1 MRRPQRRAEPPP
13 AGPAETPDAA
23 GSLPR
28 PLFQPLAPGP
38 ARRGRGTPVAGL
50 APRRQLSRAGP
61 AVLGSLPRAA
71 LVTGG
76 RGCSREGEGKP
87 LPHLSPGRRGR
98 SSWRGGGGAALPL
111 PAAPSDLAPQ
121 IRLLLPA
128 SFFVQVTNVPGLRER
143 GEERPARRLGSR
155 RRPAAMERPVRRNKK
170 IVDYSQFGDFENDDE
185 DFACVPA
192 PLNKKSRVVP
202 TETNREKKEKQKRP
216 HKEVTTVPKKT
227 PSKRIALDDKLYQR
241 DLEVALA
248 LSVKEPSGDIL
259 ETQDSQEQG
268 IKKCEAIELENVDS
282 SSILSNCSADSGLL
296 GPDQVTDDNDIPT
309 GGYRQRR
316 AASKAVS
323 QQKLLTDDSDEGDH
337 ADNYEPDFVSD
348 EESEGGSDFSEED
361 DEDFAAKKKKTKENK
376 RKEIKLK
383 VQTEK
388 EKKLSKSRINA
399 TLVPLVSSPR
409 IIQAKSQSTVK
420 KTSSSP
426 EPIGKPLYTSS
437 PSTDKKKPKW
447 IPPGCLM
454 TAGPTHSYE
463 SVH

>member
-1 MRRPQRRAEPPP
+1 MNPKHLVLQYFMSWETEGDSVVP
-13 AGPAETPDAA
+13 ALLCAVERNNSRLYQA
-23 GSLPR
+23 GVIKSDISL
-28 PLFQPLAPGP
+28 LKSQVSITEFLQAK
-38 ARRGRGTPVAGL
+38 
-50 APRRQLSRAGP
+50 LS
-61 AVLGSLPRAA
+61 S
-71 LVTGG
+71 
-76 RGCSREGEGKP
+76 
-87 LPHLSPGRRGR
+87 SPGV
-98 SSWRGGGGAALPL
+98 
-111 PAAPSDLAPQ
+111 
-121 IRLLLPA
+121 A
-128 SFFVQVTNVPGLRER
+128 SC
-143 GEERPARRLGSR
+143 
-155 RRPAAMERPVRRNKK
+155 RNKK

-192 PLNKKSRVVP
+192 PLNKKSRIVP

-259 ETQDSQEQG
+259 EMQDSQEQD

-348 EESEGGSDFSEED
+348 EESEGSSDFSEED

-388 EKKLSKSRINA
+388 EKKPPKSRINA
-399 TLVPLVSSPR
+399 TLAPLVSSPR

-447 IPPGCLM
+447 IPPAASGCSSNPLGGISVKSPTQGLRLGLSRLARVKPLHP
-454 TAGPTHSYE
+454 TAAS
-463 SVH
+463 S

>member
-268 IKKCEAIELENVDS
+268 
-282 SSILSNCSADSGLL
+282 
-296 GPDQVTDDNDIPT
+296 PDQVTDDNDIPT

-447 IPPGCLM
+447 IPPAASGCSSNPLGGISVKSPTQGLRLGLSRLARVKPLHP
-454 TAGPTHSYE
+454 TAAS
-463 SVH
+463 S